1 MTPKQE
7 RIIEEVVAWICVI
20 ILIATAIFAIS
31 IW

>member
-7 RIIEEVVAWICVI
+7 RIVVEVVAWICSA
-20 ILIATAIFAIS
+20 ILIGAVVYL